1 MAQGP
6 HEARARGHVLVGAM
20 MGGRSPV
27 SDSAPDTRPDLPSIV
42 QPYCG
47 EVWIQPA
54 TKSVVAEA
62 REKLE

>member
-6 HEARARGHVLVGAM
+6 HEAQARGRVLVGAM

-27 SDSAPDTRPDLPSIV
+27 SDSAPDARPDLPSIV

-47 EVWIQPA
+47 EVWMQPA
-54 TKSVVAEA
+54 TKAVVAEA